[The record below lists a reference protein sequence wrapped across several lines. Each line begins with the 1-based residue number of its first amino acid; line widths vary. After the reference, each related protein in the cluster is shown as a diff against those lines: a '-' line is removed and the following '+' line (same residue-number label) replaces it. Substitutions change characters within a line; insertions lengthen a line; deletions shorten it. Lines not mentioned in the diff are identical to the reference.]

1 MERSAGVIMIQTI
14 RECPIPVNTMALV
27 GEQTRANPDV
37 SVVALVCLRRILR
50 RKLWQIATQL
60 WRS

>member
-1 MERSAGVIMIQTI
+1 MIQTI